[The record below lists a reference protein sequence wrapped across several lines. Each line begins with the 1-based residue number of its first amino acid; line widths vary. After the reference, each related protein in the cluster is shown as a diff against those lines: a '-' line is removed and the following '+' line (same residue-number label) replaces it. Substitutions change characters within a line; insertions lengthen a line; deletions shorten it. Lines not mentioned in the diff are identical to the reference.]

1 MVVDLESSRW
11 LAYRLAY
18 LKDKNVSVTK
28 ETSIAKYHNME
39 ALARCAKAAVEIH
52 GSYGLSDEFPVERL
66 YRDCMAP
73 IIYGGTANVHKLIL
87 GRLEMGID
95 AVSR

>member
-1 MVVDLESSRW
+1 M
-11 LAYRLAY
+11 
-18 LKDKNVSVTK
+18 K

-39 ALARCAKAAVEIH
+39 AMARAAKAGVEIH
-52 GSYGLSDEFPVERL
+52 GAYGLSEEYPLERL

-87 GRLEMGID
+87 GRLELGID